1 MSGLDAALTLLVR
14 EAQAERIPSVNAAV
28 VRDGETI
35 WSEAV
40 GFAEP
45 GRSAT
50 ADDQYRIGSITKT
63 FCAVA
68 VLQLRDAGEL
78 DLDDPIERH
87 LPESAHGSITIRHLL
102 AHASGIEREPAGQ
115 IWETLAPPD
124 GPAFLASLP
133 ELDRVLKPRE
143 RCHYSNL
150 AYMLLGEIVSRLAG
164 EPFERVVDGRILQP
178 LGMSRTTWTVA
189 EPAARGYF
197 VDPWDERLRPEP
209 DVELGA
215 AASAAALW
223 STTADLGRWAAFLC
237 EPDATVLAPAT
248 VTEMLRPEMIADLE
262 SWRLAWGLG
271 FTLSRRGDR
280 IFAGHGGAMPGYLSG
295 LAFRPQERLGAV
307 VLTNVSSDAD
317 PETVALGLLEKTLE
331 LEPPA
336 PEEWQPSDEAPAEL
350 AGILGHWWS
359 EGTDFVF
366 RHRRGKLEARI
377 VSAPAAKPPAVFER
391 VEQDVYRSVSGRE
404 QGETLRIIRDETGRP
419 VKLYWATYAFTRD
432 PRTF

>member
-1 MSGLDAALTLLVR
+1 
-14 EAQAERIPSVNAAV
+14 
-28 VRDGETI
+28 
-35 WSEAV
+35 
-40 GFAEP
+40 
-45 GRSAT
+45 
-50 ADDQYRIGSITKT
+50 
-63 FCAVA
+63 
-68 VLQLRDAGEL
+68 
-78 DLDDPIERH
+78 
-87 LPESAHGSITIRHLL
+87 
-102 AHASGIEREPAGQ
+102 
-115 IWETLAPPD
+115 
-124 GPAFLASLP
+124 
-133 ELDRVLKPRE
+133 
-143 RCHYSNL
+143 
-150 AYMLLGEIVSRLAG
+150 
-164 EPFERVVDGRILQP
+164 
-178 LGMSRTTWTVA
+178 
-189 EPAARGYF
+189 
-197 VDPWDERLRPEP
+197 
-209 DVELGA
+209 
-215 AASAAALW
+215 
-223 STTADLGRWAAFLC
+223 
-237 EPDATVLAPAT
+237 
-248 VTEMLRPEMIADLE
+248 LE